1 MKLVKISAICVM
13 AILVL
18 TILGSLA
25 TAHPPGFVI
34 PRYGE
39 GSLKVFIIHFSITP
53 KGSHYIYQI
62 EIEKNEQSYLVEN
75 YTNQPRF
82 LFFSYTYTVE
92 AEAGDELTVTA
103 YDSLFGQKSKTII
116 V

>member
-1 MKLVKISAICVM
+1 MKLVKISAISIM
-13 AILVL
+13 AVLIL

-25 TAHPPGFVI
+25 AAHPPGFVI
-34 PRYGE
+34 PKYEE
-39 GSLKVFIIHFSITP
+39 GSLKVTIIHFSLTP

-62 EIEKNEQSYLVEN
+62 EIEKNGQSYLVEN
-75 YTNQPRF
+75 YTDQPRF
-82 LFFSYTYTVE
+82 LFFSYTYVVE

-103 YDSLFGQKSKTII
+103 YDSGLKSKTII

>member
-1 MKLVKISAICVM
+1 MKLVKLSAICFM

-25 TAHPPGFVI
+25 AAHPPGFVI
-34 PRYGE
+34 PKYEE
-39 GSLKVFIIHFSITP
+39 GSIKVIIIHFSITP

-82 LFFSYTYTVE
+82 LFFSYNYAVE

-103 YDSLFGQKSKTII
+103 YDSLFGQKSRTII